1 MKEGLIE
8 SRVNPL
14 HDLTLRVKEFV
25 SEQAN
30 MHNSPFHQQP
40 VPVLP
45 NKAKRSLTDWRQLY

>member
-8 SRVNPL
+8 SRVNPP

-25 SEQAN
+25 SGQAN
-30 MHNSPFHQQP
+30 IHNSPFHQP
-40 VPVLP
+40 THPSYP